1 MSTYSQLL
9 LDTLLDLT
17 SVLHSLGIRMVGKT
31 RSSANLPRLRPRVRE
46 FRVEPRLPKL
56 QVIQLSS
63 LPTWLRETH
72 TVSLIMTGTASGA
85 SS

>member
-1 MSTYSQLL
+1 
-9 LDTLLDLT
+9 
-17 SVLHSLGIRMVGKT
+17 MVGKT

-46 FRVEPRLPKL
+46 SRVEPRLPKL
-56 QVIQLSS
+56 QVSRRSS
-63 LPTWLRETH
+63 LPEYPRETD